1 VKEANG
7 YGARLVLRPRP
18 GAGPPPAT
26 VTYQI
31 GLTLNLPPGRY
42 HLRASASST
51 KLEDGGSVYL
61 PIDIP
66 DFTQPRLAVS
76 GLVLGYGSG
85 PRVPAVANAAPA
97 RALGN
102 RLAGIPQSGRGR
114 AAAEPPPNPGGV
126 PFPPTLDREFLVSDD
141 VVLYFEVVR
150 KDRTRD
156 VGISLAAIDQN
167 DLVVRRY
174 DQKLPSAS
182 AGKVSVRVPLK
193 DIGAGAFRLRVR
205 VTDGVNEATTETPI
219 LIK

>member
-1 VKEANG
+1 
-7 YGARLVLRPRP
+7 VLE
-18 GAGPPPAT
+18 
-26 VTYQI
+26 
-31 GLTLNLPPGRY
+31 LPPGRY

-61 PIDIP
+61 PIDVP
-66 DFTQPRLAVS
+66 DFGKEKIAVS

-85 PRVPAVANAAPA
+85 PRVPAVASAAPA

-102 RLAGIPQSGRGR
+102 RMAGIPQTRG
-114 AAAEPPPNPGGV
+114 APPPIPGKLPV
-126 PFPPTLDREFLVSDD
+126 QPTLDREFLVSDD

-156 VGISLAAIDQN
+156 VAVSLAAIDK
-167 DLVVRRY
+167 DDHVVRRY
-174 DQKLPSAS
+174 DQKMLPEQPGS
-182 AGKVSVRVPLK
+182 VSVRIPLK

-205 VTDGVNEATTETPI
+205 VSDGSNEAKTETAI